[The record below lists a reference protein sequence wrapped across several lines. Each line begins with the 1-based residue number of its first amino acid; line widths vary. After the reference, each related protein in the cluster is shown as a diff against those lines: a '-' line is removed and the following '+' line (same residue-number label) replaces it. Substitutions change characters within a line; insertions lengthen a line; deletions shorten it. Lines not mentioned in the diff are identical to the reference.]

1 MYFVVEKTMD
11 REYWHEFTKK
21 NQAREFYDKLP
32 AARLFRDYQGELLH
46 IEQKGIDGEK
56 AYE

>member
-1 MYFVVEKTMD
+1 MYIVVELIK
-11 REYWHEFTKK
+11 EKEHWHEFARK

-32 AARLFRDYQGELLH
+32 AARLFHDYQGELLH
-46 IEQKGIDGEK
+46 IEQKGIDEGK